1 MWSERE
7 ARTTQYLAFVYSADK
22 ILGLDSLYMNLDIL
36 CIISGLGDQIGLESS
51 DTTSFTLKQKFKGKK
66 KSHNSH
72 IALAC
77 FFPERS

>member
-7 ARTTQYLAFVYSADK
+7 ATTTQYLEFVYK

-66 KSHNSH
+66 KSHNFHTTFGRQPST
-72 IALAC
+72 
-77 FFPERS
+77 